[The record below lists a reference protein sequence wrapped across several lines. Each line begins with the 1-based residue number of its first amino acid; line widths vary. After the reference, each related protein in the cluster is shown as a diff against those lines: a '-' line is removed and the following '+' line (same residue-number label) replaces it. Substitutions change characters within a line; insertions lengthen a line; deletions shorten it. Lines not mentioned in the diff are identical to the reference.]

1 MTLQIPIPIHKPNPR
16 QFFMIQVK
24 VMTDEELKQ
33 YNRKKLYELS
43 LNSLGEIPQLE
54 EPNYE
59 QKQWALRRLKQPAK
73 YWQRWFVDQY
83 FTKEQKKAMGLSNNN
98 TARKGIK

>member
-1 MTLQIPIPIHKPNPR
+1 MTLQIPIPIHKPDPR

-59 QKQWALRRLKQPAK
+59 QKQWALRRLKQPTK
-73 YWQRWFVDQY
+73 YWQRWFVGQF
-83 FTKEQKKAMGLSNNN
+83 FTQEQEEAMGLTDNDI
-98 TARKGIK
+98 AGKGMR